1 MAERSASLSGDA
13 NRKAR
18 VTKAINALIPV
29 CWPFVGTT
37 MVFTL
42 VAIFSL
48 RIWVPD
54 LFTNFYFHF
63 LLLQIPFAIGL
74 ALSGHRK
81 QALSVLPFIL
91 ICFFQVGSLYIP
103 DKTSSSASSGTNA
116 TVKLLQINVLSQNK
130 QYDDVVSAVKKS
142 GADLALL
149 EEVTPVWLEK
159 LTAGLA
165 PEYAVVQASA
175 RDDNFGIALFSKI
188 PVLESRILPLG
199 YVQTPTVAAKFK
211 LGESGA
217 VCGLLATHVLPP
229 LSAQYFRE
237 RNLQYDELR
246 LFGNKYSK
254 NLIIMGD
261 LNTTSWSPF
270 FQDLIK
276 TGHLH
281 DSTRGAGLQPT
292 WPAYLY
298 PFGIGLEHCLYSDAF
313 KCIKRSVGSDVGSD
327 HLPLIVELQLQRD
340 LEKDFE
346 KDLEQ
351 SHEKQ

>member
-1 MAERSASLSGDA
+1 
-13 NRKAR
+13 
-18 VTKAINALIPV
+18 
-29 CWPFVGTT
+29 

-42 VAIFSL
+42 VAVIGI
-48 RIWVPD
+48 RDWIPD

-81 QALSVLPFIL
+81 QALSVLPFVL
-91 ICFFQVGSLYIP
+91 ICAFNVGALYFP
-103 DKTSSSASSGTNA
+103 TKSSPAASSRANA
-116 TVKLLQINVLSQNK
+116 RVKLLQINVLSQNK
-130 QYDDVVSAVKKS
+130 QYDAVVSAVKKS
-142 GADLALL
+142 GADFALL

-165 PEYAVVQASA
+165 PEYSVVQASA
-175 RDDNFGIALFSKI
+175 REDNFGIALFSKV
-188 PVLESRILPLG
+188 PVLESRVINLG
-199 YVQTPTVAAKFK
+199 YVRTPTVAVKFRM
-211 LGESGA
+211 GESGT

-246 LFGNKYSK
+246 MFGNRYAK
-254 NLIIMGD
+254 NLIIIGD

-276 TGHLH
+276 SGNLY
-281 DSTRGAGLQPT
+281 DSTCGVGLQPT

-313 KCIKRSVGSDVGSD
+313 RCVKRSVGSDVGSD
-327 HLPLIVELQLQRD
+327 HLPLEVELIL
-340 LEKDFE
+340 E
-346 KDLEQ
+346 KDLERGR
-351 SHEKQ
+351 EKNLERNRE